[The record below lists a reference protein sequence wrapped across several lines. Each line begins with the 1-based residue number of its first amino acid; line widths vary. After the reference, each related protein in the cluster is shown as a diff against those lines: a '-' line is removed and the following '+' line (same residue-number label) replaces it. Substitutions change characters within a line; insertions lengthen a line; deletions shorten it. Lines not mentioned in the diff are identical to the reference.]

1 MKNLY
6 KAIEDAG
13 NLRKDLESIEFEKL
27 GKDREESAGLTLKYL
42 EKAKEVIDI
51 RDDLLE
57 LLGGA
62 K

>member
-1 MKNLY
+1 MNPDPIYVMMLTFENELCR
-6 KAIEDAG
+6 I
-13 NLRKDLESIEFEKL
+13 LEEKL
-27 GKDREESAGLTLKYL
+27 GKDREESAGLKLKYL